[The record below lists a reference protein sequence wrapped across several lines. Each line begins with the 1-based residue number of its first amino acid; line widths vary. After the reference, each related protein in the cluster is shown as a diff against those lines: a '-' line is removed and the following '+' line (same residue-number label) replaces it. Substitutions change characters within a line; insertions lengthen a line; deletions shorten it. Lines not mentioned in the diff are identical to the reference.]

1 MCERLRD
8 QPYVL
13 EVDFS
18 VAWELSVFVRDGVL
32 HYGLWL
38 LRDIV
43 QILSLNRQTWIYQ
56 DIQEFH

>member
-1 MCERLRD
+1 MREMFRD
-8 QPYVL
+8 QSYVL

-18 VAWELSVFVRDGVL
+18 TVWKLPVLVRDGVL

-43 QILSLNRQTWIYQ
+43 QILSINRQTWIHQ
-56 DIQEFH
+56 DLQEFH